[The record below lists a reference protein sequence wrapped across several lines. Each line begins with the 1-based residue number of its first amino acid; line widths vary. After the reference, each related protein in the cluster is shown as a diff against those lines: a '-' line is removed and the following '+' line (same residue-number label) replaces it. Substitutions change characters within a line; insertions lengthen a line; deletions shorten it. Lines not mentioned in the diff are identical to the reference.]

1 MSTAAP
7 LRDPGGSR
15 IPTPSSSSP
24 QQRGQR
30 LAALLLALCAA
41 LMLVNPPPSAHADP
55 TLPFPIPNPIPLPT
69 GLPFPVP
76 QAPAPTSTTP
86 AGPTAPASAPAS
98 APTTPGA
105 APTTSKPLEA
115 DPCAASSPDV
125 RASSGPVPTTRSTSP
140 RLIPGSDRFG
150 VDSVLL
156 EPAGKMLGIGKPLAS
171 GKVFPEFV
179 VFDGSTQGQGIYNE
193 KTSLQSGLVCAI
205 VDSVASLKL
214 RRDVPQKLAAGLLAT
229 PTLLAGL
236 EGPDIAAVIM
246 SGSACAIQLAQ
257 AAAAAA
263 MAGGTSGA
271 AAAAAAPAAI
281 SAIPSCVAAGGDAA
295 RIAGKVI
302 NVWEHNPMFPQIV
315 EFAAI
320 LDPDTPIGA
329 KVWEKLPKAFQVD
342 EVKGIM
348 KTLSRFNLKLS
359 EVWIG
364 KSISIFGDA
373 VSKAASGDSSGVPG
387 AAIAAVELGI
397 QVVSAAA
404 YALTGSDELKFGGE
418 TIVDTKQLVNQMSRV
433 YSGGLTRLPGE
444 SSGVVQG
451 GTLGGQT
458 GTTQPLRELDLASL
472 SGKNVAGP
480 IGCIAG
486 TGAGAVGMTQMFNTG
501 YTMQQATQPATTA
514 ANGQPVVN
522 ANAGKFQ
529 SPDQLLGP
537 VLAQI
542 PGSSSTGQQGSTS
555 QATGP
560 VLMQQPLPA
569 QCNSVNGATF
579 SADGSKTLSQADIDA
594 LRAVPGMTKPQDPA
608 KAANGAIWGLDAN
621 DPNGLLSRLPFIGLG
636 GGFPQI
642 PTELPNIPVLTNAL
656 QSAGGR

>member
-1 MSTAAP
+1 M
-7 LRDPGGSR
+7 
-15 IPTPSSSSP
+15 
-24 QQRGQR
+24 
-30 LAALLLALCAA
+30 ALLLAVFVSMAIVA
-41 LMLVNPPPSAHADP
+41 PAPAAHADP
-55 TLPFPIPNPIPLPT
+55 TLPFPIPAPIPVPT

-76 QAPAPTSTTP
+76 QLPGQTTQAPTTP
-86 AGPTAPASAPAS
+86 AGPTTAPAA
-98 APTTPGA
+98 APTTPA
-105 APTTSKPLEA
+105 TPPATATTTQLEA

-125 RASSGPVPTTRSTSP
+125 RPSSGPVPTKRSDSP

-156 EPAGKMLGIGKPLAS
+156 EPAGKMLGMGKPLAS

-179 VFDGSTQGQGIYNE
+179 VFDGSQQGQGIYNE
-193 KTSLQSGLVCAI
+193 KTRLQSGLVCAI
-205 VDSVASLKL
+205 ADSLTSLKL
-214 RRDVPQKLAAGLLAT
+214 RRDVPQKLGAGLLAT

-246 SGSACAIQLAQ
+246 TGSTCAIYLAQ
-257 AAAAAA
+257 AAASAA
-263 MAGGTSGA
+263 MAGGSSGA

-302 NVWEHNPMFPQIV
+302 NVWEHNPMFPQVV
-315 EFAAI
+315 EFAAL

-329 KVWEKLPKAFQVD
+329 KVWSKLPKEFQVD
-342 EVKGIM
+342 EVKGIL

-373 VSKAASGDSSGVPG
+373 VSKAAQGDSSGVPG

-397 QVVSAAA
+397 QVISAAA

-418 TIVDTKQLVNQMSRV
+418 TIVDTKMLVNQMSRV

-472 SGKNVAGP
+472 NGGKVTGP
-480 IGCIAG
+480 IGCMMG
-486 TGAGAVGMTQMFNTG
+486 TGTGAVGMTQMFNTG
-501 YTMQQATQPATTA
+501 YTMQQSVTPGAATSTTS
-514 ANGQPVVN
+514 NQPVVN
-522 ANAGKFQ
+522 AYAGKAQ
-529 SPDQLLGP
+529 TPDQLIGP

-542 PGSSSTGQQGSTS
+542 PGSSAVTTGQGTATTGQTS
-555 QATGP
+555 ATT
-560 VLMQQPLPA
+560 QLPE
-569 QCNSVNGATF
+569 QCKTVDGRTF

-594 LRAVPGMTKPQDPA
+594 LRNVPGMVKAPDPA

-636 GGFPQI
+636 GGFPQ
-642 PTELPNIPVLTNAL
+642 LPVSMPEIPVISNAL
-656 QSAGGR
+656 QTAGGR